1 MTATRARRPIGGRV
15 VARAQRIARRFG
27 LHVLNE
33 SLESP
38 VSAMPAPED
47 EVWSRRSSLTGIR
60 FDLAAQLSFV
70 ESSLAPY
77 LNEFDRVV
85 RRPSGKRE
93 FPLWNGFY
101 QAGDAEF
108 LYAIVR
114 HFKPARI
121 LELGSGFSTFVSAA
135 ASVENAREGHSVEL
149 TAVDPSPRA
158 DLDAGIEGL
167 SGIERRDGRDLP
179 LGRFEQ
185 LGRGDIL
192 FIDSSH
198 AVKLGGEVHWLVL
211 EVLPRL
217 NEGVL
222 VHFHDIFLPYEYPRG
237 LFDLWPYF
245 NEQYLLQ
252 AFLVGNAGYEVLL
265 GSAAL
270 VSEHRERVASLV
282 PSLTERADH
291 LPWSPYVPS
300 GFWMRRTA
308 VGPPV

>member
-1 MTATRARRPIGGRV
+1 
-15 VARAQRIARRFG
+15 
-27 LHVLNE
+27 
-33 SLESP
+33 
-38 VSAMPAPED
+38 MPPPED
-47 EVWSRRSSLTGIR
+47 EVWSRRSSLPGIS
-60 FDLAAQLSFV
+60 FDLAAQLAFV

-77 LNEFDRVV
+77 LAEFDRVV
-85 RRPSGKRE
+85 RRPAGGRE

-114 HFKPARI
+114 HFKPGRI

-135 ASVENAREGHSVEL
+135 AAVENAREGDTVEL

-158 DLDAGIEGL
+158 ELDAGIEGL
-167 SGIERRDGRDLP
+167 AGIERRDGRGLP
-179 LGRFEQ
+179 LAQFQQ
-185 LGRGDIL
+185 LGRNDIL

-222 VHFHDIFLPYEYPRG
+222 VHFHDVFLPDEYPRG

-265 GSAAL
+265 AAAAL
-270 VSEHRERVASLV
+270 AREHPERARAVV

-308 VGPPV
+308 VNPAR